1 GIYSMND
8 KSLMEFYK
16 KGDLLFLKWN
26 GQIREGLS
34 YKGNNEFA
42 GNVNNRT
49 TAKFEF
55 GINNQVFV
63 KVNFYR
69 LAYDK
74 DVALEGIK
82 SFKY

>member
-1 GIYSMND
+1 
-8 KSLMEFYK
+8 MEFYK
-16 KGDLLFLKWN
+16 KGDLLFLQWN

-42 GNVNNRT
+42 GSVNNRT
-49 TAKFEF
+49 TAKFEL
-55 GINNQVFV
+55 GVDNKVSV

-69 LAYDK
+69 QAYNK

-82 SFKY
+82 AFNY